1 MPGDIIIVE
10 NEEGEAME
18 IRVLKYFLMI
28 VRTENITKAAE
39 ALHITQ
45 PTLSRQIA
53 QLEEE
58 IGAPLFYRGSRR
70 LRLTPEGAMLK
81 SRAEEIVDLSDK
93 TLEDLKIRS
102 NVVEGV
108 ISVGTGVTRAMRTL
122 TKIMAG
128 FRREYPNVRFSIV
141 TQTAEAARY
150 QLDRGLLDVCVMLE
164 PVDLSDLSFIRF
176 AEQETWS
183 ALVRADD
190 PLCEKGF
197 VTRKDLY
204 KRELILPKRGQVVS
218 ELYSWLQKD
227 PDELNIAYYNT
238 LGGTASAIVY
248 ESGCV
253 CLSVDGS
260 NPFADET
267 KIRSLPLSPAMQTTS
282 VIAWKRTAVMTPAME
297 KFIEYL
303 SCLPGMENS

>member
-1 MPGDIIIVE
+1 MK
-10 NEEGEAME
+10 EGEAVE

-28 VRTENITKAAE
+28 VRTENITKAAD

-70 LRLTPEGAMLK
+70 MRLTPEGAMLK

-93 TLEDLKIRS
+93 TLEDLKIHS

-108 ISVGTGVTRAMRTL
+108 ISVGTGVTRGMRKF
-122 TKIMAG
+122 TKMMAE
-128 FRREYPNVRFSIV
+128 FRKKYPKVCFSIA
-141 TQTAEAARY
+141 TMTAETARY
-150 QLDRGLLDVCVMLE
+150 QLERGLLDIGVLLE
-164 PVDLSDLSFIRF
+164 PVDLTNLNFIRL
-176 AEQETWS
+176 ENKETWS
-183 ALVRADD
+183 AMVRADD
-190 PLCEKGF
+190 PLCKKGY
-197 VTRKDLY
+197 VTREDLY
-204 KRELILPKRGQVVS
+204 ERELILPKRGAVAS

-253 CLSVDGS
+253 CLSVTES
-260 NPFADET
+260 NPFADEA
-267 KIRSLPLSPAMQTTS
+267 KIRALPLSPAMETTS
-282 VIAWKRTAVMTPAME
+282 VIAWKRNAVMTPVME
-297 KFIEYL
+297 RFIEYL
-303 SCLPGMENS
+303 SCF